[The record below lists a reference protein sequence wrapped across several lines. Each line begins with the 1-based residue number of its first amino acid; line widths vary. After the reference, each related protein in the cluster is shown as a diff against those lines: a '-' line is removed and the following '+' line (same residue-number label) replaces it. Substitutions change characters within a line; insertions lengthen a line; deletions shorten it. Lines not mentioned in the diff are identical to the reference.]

1 VGWQRVAVEM
11 LEQGKQQCGGA
22 AGIPAVGVLAPRGR
36 RQKTGVTQRGAHG
49 QALALLLRLLP
60 LGPLAGLPLGLF
72 AALPLGLSCTA
83 SARRA

>member
-1 VGWQRVAVEM
+1 VSRS
-11 LEQGKQQCGGA
+11 A
-22 AGIPAVGVLAPRGR
+22 AR
-36 RQKTGVTQRGAHG
+36 T
-49 QALALLLRLLP
+49 LALLLRLLP